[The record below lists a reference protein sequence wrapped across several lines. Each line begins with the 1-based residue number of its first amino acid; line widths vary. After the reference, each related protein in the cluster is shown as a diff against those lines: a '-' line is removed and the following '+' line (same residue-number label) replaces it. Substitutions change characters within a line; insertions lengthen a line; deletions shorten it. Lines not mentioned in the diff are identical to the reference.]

1 MSKSNWQQLS
11 QEREGCSLLSQKQSE
26 RLLAV
31 NHQQGLAILAV
42 FLYTDE
48 KKTYSCE
55 IMQPNCLA
63 KQFKCKLY
71 NCVHDNRM
79 LASGNYN

>member
-11 QEREGCSLLSQKQSE
+11 QERKGCSLLSQKQSE

-55 IMQPNCLA
+55 IIRQVSKHALLTICPL
-63 KQFKCKLY
+63 
-71 NCVHDNRM
+71 HDK
-79 LASGNYN
+79 